1 MVGISLKPQE
11 MFRFD
16 EIIKDSP
23 EGILNVSLSEESPD
37 LPLIYKLKNAGF
49 VSAKTKANGN
59 LTSAVLTSHGKE
71 LKFNVRDWVE
81 TSGRRGKLQLNIL
94 QLVKDGR
101 GDNVSELVQ
110 DSDNSYTEDEICE
123 AIEDLERAGAI
134 KTYSAWGRNFPVRI
148 DLQPGWETKMNREEV
163 PAWTA
168 SENSTYVYN
177 STDNSRNTHTTN
189 TFHGDIA
196 GSQIAIGDNATQT
209 LTSNNGLPPEAL
221 TEITAYFENLNTAI
235 REEVSDF
242 QQQQELLE
250 LATRAEQEMKQ
261 ASSKDEAQSTINK
274 LMNKFVELG
283 ITEASTQL
291 MKLLFAGA
299 RLAFGLPF

>member
-1 MVGISLKPQE
+1 M
-11 MFRFD
+11 
-16 EIIKDSP
+16 
-23 EGILNVSLSEESPD
+23 
-37 LPLIYKLKNAGF
+37 
-49 VSAKTKANGN
+49 
-59 LTSAVLTSHGKE
+59 LTSHGKE

-110 DSDNSYTEDEICE
+110 DSDNSYTEDEMCE